1 MGFLR
6 SFLSYSNSKNGCKD
20 AVTDSK
26 MVHPARDLQAAGGC
40 GTAMPI
46 TPPRQTRCGEATKHS
61 VLRGILECCL
71 WLSSAWKLTFLAG
84 KQNAHRVCLGPSM
97 RRTGVGQGGTGWDSR
112 LRIRAVLGW
121 DSERLT
127 FLPFLSCP
135 FPLSA
140 PCRSVSQCPAPAS
153 PVSAPEDHRPRGP
166 SH

>member
-26 MVHPARDLQAAGGC
+26 MVHPARDLQAAGGR

-46 TPPRQTRCGEATKHS
+46 TPPHQTRCGEATKHS

-84 KQNAHRVCLGPSM
+84 KQNAHPVCLGPSM
-97 RRTGVGQGGTGWDSR
+97 RRTGVGLATPHPG
-112 LRIRAVLGW
+112 RAGLGW
-121 DSERLT
+121 RAADIPPVP
-127 FLPFLSCP
+127 FLPFPAVCTLSLC
-135 FPLSA
+135 
-140 PCRSVSQCPAPAS
+140 Q
-153 PVSAPEDHRPRGP
+153 PVSSTRFSCVCSGRSP
-166 SH
+166 SQGTESLKRVV